1 MKHLGRLL
9 PYLREQRAAYAGGLL
24 LVVVATLFGIAVPFV
39 VKAAVDVLD
48 HRPPKALL
56 LHLAGAI
63 TALAV
68 GRAVLLS
75 WGRFV
80 LLRAARHIE
89 SKMRDVLYARLETL
103 SARWFDTHPTG
114 DITSRIINDIEGVRV
129 TIGFGVMAL
138 ASTGLLLT
146 ATVAA
151 LFVMRPLLAAICL
164 IPLAGIGAVMAWT
177 GARMHA
183 LSLAVQ
189 DQLGLLSTRA
199 QENFSGTRVVRAFA
213 QEEREIGRFREASE
227 EYLERSLRLARW
239 RAFWWASTLILIEG
253 GVLVTLWA
261 GGRELVAG
269 TLTRGDLTFFLFN
282 QLMLVWPMIAIGWV
296 VGVVQ
301 RGVACLGRLV
311 EIFDAVPEVDDA
323 RAVAGPPP
331 APSIE
336 ARHLTFAYAAD
347 RAPALQD
354 VSFRIEA
361 GERAALVGR
370 TGSGKSTLV
379 SLLLRLYRTPE
390 AALFVGG
397 RDVNTIPLR
406 DLRAAIAAVP
416 QDLFLFSAPL
426 RENIA
431 FGTATGTASDEE
443 IRRAAEIS
451 RLSADLEKFPGGL
464 DQVIG
469 ERGVTLSG
477 GQKQRAAL
485 ARAVVRGAGILVLD
499 DALSSVDADTEEAIR
514 AGLDA
519 YARGRTTLL
528 ITHRLSMAMDADR
541 ILVLEDGRLVE
552 QGRHAEL
559 VARGGVYA
567 GLWESQKLAE
577 ELAGA

>member
-1 MKHLGRLL
+1 
-9 PYLREQRAAYAGGLL
+9 
-24 LVVVATLFGIAVPFV
+24 
-39 VKAAVDVLD
+39 
-48 HRPPKALL
+48 
-56 LHLAGAI
+56 
-63 TALAV
+63 
-68 GRAVLLS
+68 
-75 WGRFV
+75 
-80 LLRAARHIE
+80 
-89 SKMRDVLYARLETL
+89 MRDTLYARLETL

-146 ATVAA
+146 ATVTA
-151 LFVMRPLLAAICL
+151 LFVMRPMLAGLCL
-164 IPLAGIGAVMAWT
+164 IPLALIGAFMAWT
-177 GARMHA
+177 GSRMHE

-213 QEEREIGRFREASE
+213 QEDREIGRFREVSQ

-239 RAFWWASTLILIEG
+239 RAFWWGATLILIEG
-253 GVLVTLWA
+253 GLLITLFA
-261 GGRELVAG
+261 GGRELIAG
-269 TLTRGDLTFFLFN
+269 TLTRGELTFFFFN

-323 RAVAGPPP
+323 RAVAGSPPV
-331 APSIE
+331 PSIE
-336 ARHLTFAYAAD
+336 ARQLTFAYAAD
-347 RAPALQD
+347 RAPALLD

-361 GERAALVGR
+361 GERVAVVGR

-379 SLLLRLYRTPE
+379 SLLLRLYRVPDG
-390 AALFVGG
+390 ALFVGG

-406 DLRAAIAAVP
+406 DLRASIGAVP

-431 FGTATGTASDEE
+431 FGTASGAATDEE
-443 IRRAAEIS
+443 VRRASEIS
-451 RLSADLEKFPGGL
+451 RLTADLEKFPGGL

-485 ARAVVRGAGILVLD
+485 ARALVREPGILVLD
-499 DALSSVDADTEEAIR
+499 DALSSVDADTEESIR
-514 AGLDA
+514 ERLAA
-519 YARGRTTLL
+519 YVKGRTTVL
-528 ITHRLSMAMDADR
+528 ITHRLSMAMDADH
-541 ILVLEDGRLVE
+541 ILVLEGGRLVE

-559 VARGGVYA
+559 VARSGVYA
-567 GLWESQKLAE
+567 ALWESQKLAE
-577 ELAGA
+577 ELAGT